1 MRRRFEIITTKMLPL
16 KLFIALWSLPGP
28 VLPRAEAFS
37 AKYVRTKDVEN
48 LKEATISFD
57 SVHTYPR

>member
-1 MRRRFEIITTKMLPL
+1 MLPL

-37 AKYVRTKDVEN
+37 AKYVRTQDVEN